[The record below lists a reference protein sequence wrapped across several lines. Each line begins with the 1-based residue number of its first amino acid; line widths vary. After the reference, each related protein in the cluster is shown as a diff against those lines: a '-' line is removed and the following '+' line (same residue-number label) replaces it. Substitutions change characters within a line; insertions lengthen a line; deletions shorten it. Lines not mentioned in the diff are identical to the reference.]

1 MEAQMADRTVG
12 LRELKTHLSEYM
24 RQVKAGQTIV
34 ITEHGRPVGRL
45 VPAPRTTEQQ
55 IQAMI
60 DAGLA
65 QWNGQHLPP
74 VTWKRPRVRG
84 PKTVAD
90 MLIEDRE

>member
-1 MEAQMADRTVG
+1 MADQSVG
-12 LRELKTHLSEYM
+12 IRELKTHLSEYM

-34 ITEHGRPVGRL
+34 ITEHGRPVGRI
-45 VPAPRTTEQQ
+45 VPEPRTVEQK

-65 QWNGQHLPP
+65 QWNGQRLPP
-74 VTWKRPRVRG
+74 VEHRSKVHG

-90 MLIEDRE
+90 ILIEDRE